1 MRLTEQLKELA
12 EGSAKRHPGQAQEI
26 MATAIKQL
34 EATNILEKAYKTGD
48 FIPNIQLS
56 NANGDIIA
64 INDILENNK
73 IVLSFYRGAWCP
85 YCNLELKALQ
95 NILPQIEEKGAKLI
109 AISPQTPDNTLT
121 TKEKNALKFEVLSDV
136 NGATARQM
144 NLIYQLPQDLA
155 NLYKTF
161 SIDLETSNGNNSQ
174 ELPIAAT
181 YIIEQTG
188 KISYH
193 FLAEDYKLRADP
205 KDFLD
210 RL

>member
-48 FIPNIQLS
+48 FIPNIQLP

-109 AISPQTPDNTLT
+109 AISPQTPDT
-121 TKEKNALKFEVLSDV
+121 TRFSKF
-136 NGATARQM
+136 
-144 NLIYQLPQDLA
+144 I
-155 NLYKTF
+155 
-161 SIDLETSNGNNSQ
+161 
-174 ELPIAAT
+174 
-181 YIIEQTG
+181 
-188 KISYH
+188 
-193 FLAEDYKLRADP
+193 
-205 KDFLD
+205 
-210 RL
+210 